1 MSSGVRVLCH
11 QVADR
16 RKYKFLSS
24 KGNEMTADQTKLL
37 VARLNER
44 LKIDSSKVKPVEIEE
59 IMNAVQERQW
69 WDSFRRAGLSDSE
82 IFEVMFNSPPTDFDA
97 RKMADDVNEFLG
109 RK

>member
-1 MSSGVRVLCH
+1 
-11 QVADR
+11 
-16 RKYKFLSS
+16 
-24 KGNEMTADQTKLL
+24 
-37 VARLNER
+37 
-44 LKIDSSKVKPVEIEE
+44 
-59 IMNAVQERQW
+59 VQERQW